1 MNTFEND
8 DPFDLARFL
17 EAQELIYGT
26 ALSELKNGR
35 KLSHWMWFVF
45 PQIDGLGSSPTAKRY
60 AIKSAAEATAYLN
73 HPVLGARL
81 TESTKTLLNLK
92 GLSASDIFGYPDDLK
107 FCSSMTL
114 FEQVTSRDSLFSRA
128 LDQYCGGERDEK
140 TLAIIGTGSQTG
152 RMW

>member
-1 MNTFEND
+1 MNTFENN

-17 EAQELIYGT
+17 EAQELMYGT

-35 KLSHWMWFVF
+35 KHSHWMWFVF

-60 AIKSAAEATAYLN
+60 AIKSTAEAKAYLN

-81 TESTKTLLNLK
+81 TECTKTLLNIK

-114 FEQVTSRDSLFSRA
+114 FEHVTSRDSLFSRA
-128 LDQYCGGERDEK
+128 LDQYCDGQRDNK
-140 TLAIIGTGSQTG
+140 TLTIIGEGA
-152 RMW
+152 

>member
-17 EAQELIYGT
+17 EAQELMYGT
-26 ALSELKNGR
+26 ALSELKNGQKR
-35 KLSHWMWFVF
+35 SHWMWFVF
-45 PQIDGLGSSPTAKRY
+45 PQIDGLGSSSTAKRY
-60 AIKSAAEATAYLN
+60 AIKSIAEAKAYLN
-73 HPVLGARL
+73 HPLLGARL
-81 TESTKTLLNLK
+81 TECTKTLLNLK

-114 FEQVTSRDSLFSRA
+114 FEQVTSEDSLFSRA

-140 TLAIIGTGSQTG
+140 TLAIIGAGSQTG
-152 RMW
+152 RM